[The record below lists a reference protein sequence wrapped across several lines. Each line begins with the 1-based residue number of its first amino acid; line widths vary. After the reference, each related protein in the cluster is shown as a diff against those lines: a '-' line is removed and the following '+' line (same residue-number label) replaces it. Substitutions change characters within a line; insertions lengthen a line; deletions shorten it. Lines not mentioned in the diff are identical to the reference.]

1 MLKDIFKSQKHG
13 NKTHQNGI
21 FECLYKITFNSQ

>member
-1 MLKDIFKSQKHG
+1 MLKDIKKSQRHG

-21 FECLYKITFNSQ
+21 FEYLFKITFNS